1 MKHFGIPILILL
13 LVVVFLSMLV
23 VFQVRQTEVAFVT
36 RFGSPVRTVVKPG
49 LHVKWPDPVES
60 VTRFDARLRLFEG
73 DFAETTTRGAVPVI
87 VKTYVVWKIAD
98 PLEFY
103 KSVGNSIQTAETK
116 LYSHIKDT
124 QNRVFGQHPFGE
136 LVNSDPNQV
145 RLTQIEAEMLGYLK
159 RSDSG
164 NPSVEKN
171 YGVEIAALGIKQLK
185 VSEDVTAKVFNRM
198 KAARTLRTRAT
209 IAEGQAEA
217 KAIESDAKSKK
228 EELLAAAEAR
238 AMAIRGQGDAEAA
251 RFYQLLEQEPRFA
264 IFLKNLE
271 ALKTMLGGK
280 TTFVVPM
287 DVEPFRLL
295 KEVPD
300 PNARRR

>member
-1 MKHFGIPILILL
+1 MKHIGIPVLILF
-13 LVVVFLSMLV
+13 LVAIFLSMLV

-36 RFGSPVRTVVKPG
+36 RFGSPVRTVVEPG
-49 LHVKWPDPVES
+49 LHIKWPDPIES

-87 VKTYVVWKIAD
+87 VKTYVVWRIAN

-103 KSVGNSIQTAETK
+103 KSVGTSIQTAETK
-116 LYSHIKDT
+116 LYSHIKDI
-124 QNRVFGQHPFGE
+124 QNRVFGQHQFGE

-145 RLTQIEAEMLGYLK
+145 RLAQIEDEMLRDLK
-159 RSDSG
+159 G
-164 NPSVEKN
+164 SVEKE
-171 YGVEIAALGIKQLK
+171 YGIEVAALGIKQLK

-198 KAARTLRTRAT
+198 KAARTLRTKAT

-217 KAIESDAKSKK
+217 KAIESDAKARK

-251 RFYQLLEQEPRFA
+251 RYYHMLEQEPQFA
-264 IFLKNLE
+264 LFLKNLE
-271 ALKTMLGGK
+271 SLKTMLNSR

-287 DVEPFRLL
+287 DAEPFKLL

-300 PNARRR
+300 PNTWKH